1 MEYIDVH
8 AAAEKWG
15 LKERRVT
22 ALCRNG
28 RIMGAVKQGKSWL
41 IPATAM
47 KPADGRRTAAVLMDA
62 ATSGIQTPLPIGV
75 SDFRE
80 TVTKYYYVD
89 KTLLIKEFIDTLPKV
104 SLFTRPRRFGKT
116 LTMDMLCTFF
126 EKTDEDTS
134 VYFKDKKIWT
144 CGEKYRKHQGIYPVI
159 FITFKDLK
167 YSTWEETLINIRALM
182 TKEYLRHSEILTSDK
197 CNDFDKKYCRDLI
210 DGSLETAMLP
220 NAVSYLS
227 EMLEKHHGTAPIII
241 IDEYDTPIQHGYMRG
256 YYDKV
261 IDFMRN
267 FFSSAF
273 KDSRHL
279 SYGFLTGIL
288 RVAKESIFSGMNN
301 LKVYSILDERFSS
314 YFGFTKD
321 EIAEMMQYYG
331 KPYKYDEVCEWY
343 DGYQFGNTEIFNPWS
358 VLNYLDD
365 GCQPK
370 AFWQATGNND
380 IIRQIVA
387 NSSSEVRDNL
397 QLLMQGKTIPAYID
411 TSVIYPEIQSDPS
424 SVYSFLLTAGYLKI
438 VQQED
443 RREENAFCELAI
455 PNKEIFYVYE
465 KEIISAL
472 SDVFR
477 QSTAIA
483 IQKAIV
489 NQDIAELKKQLQTFL
504 QQTISIF
511 DESQEGFYQ
520 GLMLGLYAIMNNR
533 YEVTSNR
540 ESGDGRYDI
549 QMAPYNK
556 SLPGILVELKV
567 LNKKDAKD
575 EDTISDKLTA
585 LSEKALLQIDSMD
598 YTATMI
604 GSGITQ
610 IMKLGISF
618 YKKKAG
624 ISYSLQSF

>member
-1 MEYIDVH
+1 MKYMDVH
-8 AAAEKWG
+8 TAAEKWG

-22 ALCRNG
+22 ALCRDG

-41 IPATAM
+41 IPSTAM
-47 KPADGRRTAAVLMDA
+47 KPEDGRRTNAALMEA
-62 ATSGIQTPLPIGV
+62 GISGTQTPLPIGV

-80 TVTKYYYVD
+80 TVTNYYYVD
-89 KTLLIKEFIDTLPKV
+89 KTLLIKEFLDTLPKV

-116 LTMDMLCTFF
+116 LTMDMLRTFF
-126 EKTDEDTS
+126 EKTNEDTS
-134 VYFKDKKIWT
+134 VYFKNKKIWA
-144 CGEKYRKHQGIYPVI
+144 CGEKYRRHQGIYPVI
-159 FITFKDLK
+159 FISFKDLK
-167 YSTWEETLINIRALM
+167 YNTWGETLINIRALIA
-182 TKEYLRHSEILTSDK
+182 KEYLRHSEILASNH
-197 CNDFDKKYCRDLI
+197 CNDFDKKYCRALI
-210 DGSLETAMLP
+210 DGSLEPALLP
-220 NAVSYLS
+220 NAISYLS
-227 EMLEKHHGTAPIII
+227 EMLEKHWGIAPIII
-241 IDEYDTPIQHGYMRG
+241 MDEYDTPIQHGYMRG

-267 FFSSAF
+267 FFSATF

-321 EIAEMMQYYG
+321 ELEDMMQYYG
-331 KPYKYDEVCEWY
+331 KPDKYKEACEWY
-343 DGYQFGNTEIFNPWS
+343 DGYRFGNTEIFNPWS
-358 VLNYLDD
+358 VLNYIDD
-365 GCQPK
+365 GCRPR
-370 AFWQATGNND
+370 AFWQATGSND
-380 IIRQIVA
+380 IIKQIVTG
-387 NSSSEVRDNL
+387 SSWEVRDHL

-411 TSVIYPEIQSDPS
+411 TSVIYPEIQNDPS

-438 VQQED
+438 VEQ
-443 RREENAFCELAI
+443 EENAICELAI

-483 IQKAIV
+483 IQKSIV

-504 QQTISIF
+504 CQTISIF

-549 QMAPYNK
+549 QMAPHNK

-567 LNKKDAKD
+567 LNKKDAKN
-575 EDTISDKLTA
+575 ENAVSEKLMS
-585 LSEKALLQIDSMD
+585 LSEKALQQID
-598 YTATMI
+598 TMGYI
-604 GSGITQ
+604 SVMRERGITQ
-610 IMKLGISF
+610 IMKLGIAF
-618 YKKKAG
+618 YKKQTE
-624 ISYSLQSF
+624 ISYSLQRL